1 MNFPPDKGG
10 SRGVENKMDYIPYNL
25 NSSYTNWEVME
36 NIPGVYED
44 LERKIS
50 HVTNPLNPPCQGDLF
65 SGLSLPCKAH
75 AKCWACHGV
84 TLASRVTSAICRLK
98 I

>member
-1 MNFPPDKGG
+1 MNSPLVREGSNDFPPDKGG

-25 NSSYTNWEVME
+25 NSSSTNWEVME

-50 HVTNPLNPPCQGDLF
+50 NLNQPPKSPL
-65 SGLSLPCKAH
+65 SGGL
-75 AKCWACHGV
+75 V
-84 TLASRVTSAICRLK
+84 
-98 I
+98 